1 MTEPRPGIA
10 GQGWPSQRHRGG
22 GVSDVVEGEPSLPTR
37 MEEEA
42 AHPKWAAI
50 VKGEEAM
57 AGDDESA
64 FIASVSDA
72 FGILQR
78 THV

>member
-1 MTEPRPGIA
+1 
-10 GQGWPSQRHRGG
+10 
-22 GVSDVVEGEPSLPTR
+22 

-78 THV
+78 TDAAVQKSQSGNIRHSL